1 LAESSSSEGSVGDE
15 KDTIESPERP
25 WATRRTA
32 DDLLWEPHPIL
43 GRMSSIVARGLVKRY
58 GTFEAVRGV
67 DFEVAER
74 ECFGFL
80 GPNGAGKTT
89 TMRMIATTLPPTE
102 GELRVL
108 GMPVTEGREI
118 RRRMGV
124 VPQENNL
131 EEDLS
136 VLENL
141 VVYARYFGI
150 PGRVS
155 RPRADELLSFVALG
169 DKKDWLIPKLSGGM
183 KRRVLVARALMN
195 EPELLILDEPTTGL
209 DPQARHLVWEKLR
222 SLRRQ
227 GVTLTLTTHYMEEA
241 AQLCDRLVIMH
252 EGRILVEGAPRDL
265 VARESS
271 PQVVEVFEPS
281 KEAARELST
290 LDGTADRV
298 DRLSDRWLF
307 YTSQGE
313 ELLSKIRAV
322 VSDPGAVW
330 LRGAT
335 LEDVF
340 LRLTGRGLRE

>member
-1 LAESSSSEGSVGDE
+1 
-15 KDTIESPERP
+15 
-25 WATRRTA
+25 
-32 DDLLWEPHPIL
+32 
-43 GRMSSIVARGLVKRY
+43 MSSIVAQGLVKRY
-58 GTFEAVRGV
+58 GTFDAVRGV

-89 TMRMIATTLPPTE
+89 TMRMIATTLPPSE
-102 GELRVL
+102 GELTVL
-108 GMPVTEGREI
+108 GMPVSRGREI

-150 PGRVS
+150 PARVS
-155 RPRADELLSFVALG
+155 RPRADELLSFVALV

-183 KRRVLVARALMN
+183 KRRLLVARALMN

-222 SLRRQ
+222 SLRRE
-227 GVTLTLTTHYMEEA
+227 GVTLMLTTHYMEEA

-281 KEAARELST
+281 DEAARELSG
-290 LDGTADRV
+290 LDGAADRV

-313 ELLSKIRAV
+313 ELLSKIRTV